1 MVCRNYQNKMV
12 TAFFHLITKQSVVKT
27 LKYLTVKKEADYTF
41 TEKKSRFIGYIKPCE
56 TEQQAIEYINF
67 IKKKHSDARHNVY
80 AYVLRENNKQRYSD
94 DGEPQGTGGLPVLE
108 TILKKGLTDVCVV
121 VTRYF
126 GGILLGT
133 GGLTRAYSGG
143 CKGAIECSGIAEMTE
158 CSCFEIE
165 CDYACFNTLQ
175 SIFSSFSLIIESSE
189 FSDNVKLCCVIKDEE
204 YELLYEEILERFA
217 GKIKPQFKNKKY
229 FLFDVK

>member
-1 MVCRNYQNKMV
+1 M
-12 TAFFHLITKQSVVKT
+12 AD
-27 LKYLTVKKEADYTF
+27 YLTVKQEADYTF

-56 TEQQAIEYINF
+56 TEAEAIEFVNS

-108 TILKKGLTDVCVV
+108 VITKKGLTDVCVV

-133 GGLTRAYSGG
+133 GGLTRAYSEG
-143 CKGAIECSGIAEMTE
+143 CKGAVQSSGIVEMTE
-158 CSCFEIE
+158 CDCFSVE
-165 CDYACFNTLQ
+165 CDYGFYNTLQ
-175 SIFSSFSLIIESSE
+175 SLFIN
-189 FSDNVKLCCVIKDEE
+189 SDVGIDNSDFADIVKLSCYIKTADYKNLCDEIAE
-204 YELLYEEILERFA
+204 KFS
-217 GKIKPQFKNKKY
+217 GKVTPQFTGKKY
-229 FLFDVK
+229 FAFDVK